1 MTNLLKLSVILL
13 LGVMIGCAKV
23 PIKNMEDIPIT
34 ISSGRTVSLEEV
46 RASIVKA
53 GVALGWEMKVEGSNQ
68 LLATLKVREHIT
80 IVDIFY
86 TETTYSIKYRSSTN
100 LGEQYGKIHRNYITW
115 ISQLSKNINAQF
127 TF

>member
-1 MTNLLKLSVILL
+1 MTKLLKLSVILL
-13 LGVMIGCAKV
+13 LGVIVGCAKV
-23 PIKNMEDIPIT
+23 PIRNMEDIPIS
-34 ISSGRTVSLEEV
+34 ISSGRTVSLDDVRSSIV
-46 RASIVKA
+46 RA
-53 GVALGWEMKVEGSNQ
+53 GVELGWEMKVEAPNQ

-80 IVDIFY
+80 VVDILY

-115 ISQLSKNINAQF
+115 IWQLSKKINAQF

>member
-1 MTNLLKLSVILL
+1 
-13 LGVMIGCAKV
+13 
-23 PIKNMEDIPIT
+23 
-34 ISSGRTVSLEEV
+34 
-46 RASIVKA
+46 
-53 GVALGWEMKVEGSNQ
+53 MKVEGPRQ
-68 LLATLKVREHIT
+68 LLATLKVREHNT
-80 IVDIFY
+80 VVDIFY

>member
-13 LGVMIGCAKV
+13 LGVMVGCAKV
-23 PIKNMEDIPIT
+23 PIRNLEDIPIA
-34 ISSGRTVSLEEV
+34 IPAGRTVSLENV
-46 RASIVKA
+46 RSSIVKA
-53 GVALGWEMKVEGSNQ
+53 GVELGWEMKGEGLNQ
-68 LLATLKVREHIT
+68 LLATLNVREHIT
-80 IVDIFY
+80 VVDIFY

-115 ISQLSKNINAQF
+115 ISQLSKKINAQF

>member
-13 LGVMIGCAKV
+13 LGVMVGCAKV
-23 PIKNMEDIPIT
+23 PIKNMEDLPIA
-34 ISSGRTVSLEEV
+34 ISSGRAVTLEDV
-46 RASIVKA
+46 RSSIVKA
-53 GVALGWEMKVEGSNQ
+53 GSELGWEMKAEGPSQ

-80 IVDIFY
+80 VVDIFY
-86 TETTYSIKYRSSTN
+86 TETSYSIKYRSSTN

-115 ISQLSKNINAQF
+115 ISQLSKKINAQF